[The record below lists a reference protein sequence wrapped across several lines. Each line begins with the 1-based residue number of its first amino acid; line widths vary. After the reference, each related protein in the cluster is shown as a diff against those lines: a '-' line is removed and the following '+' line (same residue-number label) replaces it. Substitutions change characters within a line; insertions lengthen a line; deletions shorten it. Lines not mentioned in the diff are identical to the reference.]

1 MMKNVV
7 IISFL
12 FLAIGCKEIAFREPQ
27 PKDRKNLTSV
37 PRSLQGKY
45 VAQKEDGELA
55 KDTII
60 IHSRGYRLGYYNQDE
75 RVKHQNNLED
85 GLLSDSLVLRTYKNY
100 YFVNFLNRPE
110 WLLRVLQRQKN
121 GDIIYMAPEQE
132 GVDFKDYVVKLSSEI
147 EIDSTD
153 VDGKRI
159 YLINPNPRQLVDL
172 VEKGYF
178 SRTVLKKI
186 E

>member
-27 PKDRKNLTSV
+27 PKDRKNLNSV
-37 PRSLQGKY
+37 PRALKGKY
-45 VAQKEDGELA
+45 LAQKEDGELA

-60 IHSRGYRLGYYNQDE
+60 IHSRGYHFGYYNADE
-75 RVKHQNNLED
+75 RLKNQNDFEE
-85 GLLSDSLVLRTYKNY
+85 GLLSDSLVLRAYKNY

-110 WLLRVLQRQKN
+110 WILRVLQPQKN

-132 GVDFKDYVVKLSSEI
+132 GVDFKDYVARLSSEI
-147 EIDSTD
+147 AIDSSD

-159 YLINPNPRQLVDL
+159 YLIDPNPRQLVDL

-178 SRTVLKKI
+178 SRTVLKKVQ
-186 E
+186 